1 MEEKRKFRN
10 NNILMR
16 GNSCCQSKHYSTYF
30 YANNAK
36 KLEQRLKEIEELEI
50 AAEQM
55 KHLIH
60 ELRVQVEQEKEKQ
73 TELMF
78 SNREQA
84 SKIEFLTKELT
95 NRDRLIAEF

>member
-1 MEEKRKFRN
+1 MYSSIKEKHEKEKADYEHTVQKQHKDV
-10 NNILMR
+10 IEDL
-16 GNSCCQSKHYSTYF
+16 QYAD
-30 YANNAK
+30 ANNAK

-78 SNREQA
+78 SNRE
-84 SKIEFLTKELT
+84 
-95 NRDRLIAEF
+95 